1 MYNFTFWHVKELEIY
16 FMQKEKKKK
25 KSSKHSESYG

>member
-25 KSSKHSESYG
+25 KIIQA